1 MKQKKTIFWDVDTQS
16 DFMRPEGALYV
27 PGAEEIIGKVGEV
40 RRFALENGYS
50 ILSDVDWHRMN
61 NPEISQQP
69 DMKTT
74 FPPHC
79 MAGTPGAER
88 VGDLGDVPID
98 YVEIDEADMAQLRQ
112 LVQKDQFHIVIR
124 KQSLNV
130 FDNPNTHKLVDL
142 VRPDHVIA
150 FGVALDCCVYY
161 VLRELSKHKGV
172 RLSLLTDATKGLQ
185 IRPDEEVY
193 DELRRCGVEIT
204 TSDQVKEQL
213 SVDSSQL
220 TVVG

>member
-1 MKQKKTIFWDVDTQS
+1 MKRNQTIFWDVDTQF
-16 DFMRPEGALYV
+16 DFMKPQGALYV
-27 PGAEEIIGKVGEV
+27 PGAQEIIDKVSEV

-50 ILSDVDWHRMN
+50 ILSDVDWHRMD
-61 NPEISQQP
+61 NPEISPQP
-69 DMKTT
+69 DLKTT

-98 YVEIDEADMAQLRQ
+98 YVEISEVNMARLRR

-142 VRPDHVIA
+142 IRPEHVIA

-161 VLRELSKHKGV
+161 VLSELSKHKGV
-172 RLSLLTDATKGLQ
+172 RLSLLTDATKGLHT
-185 IRPDEEVY
+185 RSDEEVY
-193 DELRRCGVEIT
+193 DELRQRGVEIT
-204 TSDQVKEQL
+204 TFEEIQNRL
-213 SVDSSQL
+213 SVVSSR
-220 TVVG
+220 